1 VRAGRRRIGATYRL
15 QLAGRSFRD
24 IVALVPYL
32 SSLGIE
38 TLYLSPILHA
48 RTGSSHGYDVVDP
61 GELDPALGTPA
72 DFEEMLSSLAD
83 AGLNVLLDVVP
94 NHQAASEDNPSWQA
108 ALAAGREGPGGRVF
122 DIDWDSAGGR
132 VVLPVLARPLVD
144 VLADGEIS
152 LRRRRGEVVLSA
164 GDRFF
169 PLADGSV
176 QGDASALVASFE
188 ELGEDVAARYL
199 ESILA
204 QQHYRLSYWRSA
216 RDEVN
221 YRRFFDVNDLVAVR
235 LEDEGVYTA
244 THRFLL
250 ELARDERIA
259 GFRVDHIDGLADPAG
274 YLARLRRDL
283 NDIGEMSPLVF
294 VEKILARSESLEADW
309 DVDGTTGYDFAAA
322 AGGLFVDAG
331 GADAIA
337 SSMARLTG
345 DERSFA
351 ERVVEAKRQ
360 VLEELFAGQL
370 DRVARTLAAATACDR
385 AAGDLSLRSIRQA
398 SAALIAA
405 LGVYRTYAA
414 PGRPLSPAGIERV
427 KEAGQAAESQLDA
440 EGRRALG
447 VISALVVNSGRPG
460 TGEDGDGAAAAVAG
474 LQQLSGAVMAK
485 GGEDTA
491 AYNAGR
497 LLATVEVGSDPDD
510 AARRL
515 DDFHEAM
522 SDRLLRTPMALSATS
537 THDSKRSEDLRSRL
551 AVLSEMPARWSASLE
566 TFRAVNAPHRC
577 QRGAGDV
584 PDAAEETYLYE
595 TLVGSFPLSGEVSTE
610 YVARIEQHMEKAVRE
625 AKRHSSW
632 TDPNE
637 HYESLVR
644 HFVSSVLSPANG
656 VFLSLLGQL
665 SNEIGPAGAA
675 NSLGLCLLRV
685 VAPGVPDTYQG
696 TERWSLAL
704 VDPDNRRYVDLSE
717 AASVLD
723 NLDYFDDLGSGL
735 SSSSL
740 LSTWEDGRVKLAV
753 LARSLRLRRAHAGTF
768 EDGAYLPL
776 AATGVGGEHVIAFAR
791 IAVDHFAVAAAVRK
805 TRTLAGPGRFAVGS
819 CFADGA
825 LVLPAGEGPLTDVLT
840 GRRLEVDRG
849 WIALSE
855 LFAELPVAL
864 LSSDVPEL
872 HAPAFM

>member
-1 VRAGRRRIGATYRL
+1 
-15 QLAGRSFRD
+15 
-24 IVALVPYL
+24 
-32 SSLGIE
+32 
-38 TLYLSPILHA
+38 
-48 RTGSSHGYDVVDP
+48 
-61 GELDPALGTPA
+61 
-72 DFEEMLSSLAD
+72 
-83 AGLNVLLDVVP
+83 
-94 NHQAASEDNPSWQA
+94 
-108 ALAAGREGPGGRVF
+108 
-122 DIDWDSAGGR
+122 
-132 VVLPVLARPLVD
+132 
-144 VLADGEIS
+144 
-152 LRRRRGEVVLSA
+152 
-164 GDRFF
+164 
-169 PLADGSV
+169 
-176 QGDASALVASFE
+176 
-188 ELGEDVAARYL
+188 
-199 ESILA
+199 
-204 QQHYRLSYWRSA
+204 
-216 RDEVN
+216 
-221 YRRFFDVNDLVAVR
+221 
-235 LEDEGVYTA
+235 
-244 THRFLL
+244 
-250 ELARDERIA
+250 
-259 GFRVDHIDGLADPAG
+259 
-274 YLARLRRDL
+274 
-283 NDIGEMSPLVF
+283 
-294 VEKILARSESLEADW
+294 
-309 DVDGTTGYDFAAA
+309 
-322 AGGLFVDAG
+322 
-331 GADAIA
+331 
-337 SSMARLTG
+337 
-345 DERSFA
+345 
-351 ERVVEAKRQ
+351 
-360 VLEELFAGQL
+360 
-370 DRVARTLAAATACDR
+370 
-385 AAGDLSLRSIRQA
+385 
-398 SAALIAA
+398 
-405 LGVYRTYAA
+405 
-414 PGRPLSPAGIERV
+414 
-427 KEAGQAAESQLDA
+427 
-440 EGRRALG
+440 
-447 VISALVVNSGRPG
+447 
-460 TGEDGDGAAAAVAG
+460 
-474 LQQLSGAVMAK
+474 MAK

-791 IAVDHFAVAAAVRK
+791 IAVDHFAVAAAVQRPARWRVPGASPSVRASP
-805 TRTLAGPGRFAVGS
+805 TAPSSCPPARDPSPTSSRGAAWRSIGAGSPSRSCSRSSPWRCCRATCPNYMRRHLCNSRSDWPPDTSYWAWRMWVGS
-819 CFADGA
+819 LDLARTQESKTVVTHG
-825 LVLPAGEGPLTDVLT
+825 T
-840 GRRLEVDRG
+840 GLRNSGKRNRRL
-849 WIALSE
+849 S
-855 LFAELPVAL
+855 
-864 LSSDVPEL
+864 
-872 HAPAFM
+872 